1 MKNKWVIGRL
11 LLKIKK
17 TPERKAVHTL
27 SSEWMLLCE
36 RSRARMMHRSPL
48 CLLTQGATLSS
59 PPCLQVQQDEG
70 RKACAW
76 LPAGPPSAS
85 DHVLRWVLITLWAA
99 TSLTW
104 HLNSTAEVNNNQKS
118 WPFISLPVESV
129 IKSPICAGDILS
141 HVTWPDVGKN
151 LWWKS
156 VLIKTG
162 WSSCRGA
169 EVMGDVS

>member
-11 LLKIKK
+11 LLKKKK
-17 TPERKAVHTL
+17 TPERTVVRIL

-36 RSRARMMHRSPL
+36 RSRARMMHRSPS
-48 CLLTQGATLSS
+48 CLLTHGAALSPS
-59 PPCLQVQQDEG
+59 PCLQAQQDEG
-70 RKACAW
+70 RNACAW

-85 DHVLRWVLITLWAA
+85 DHVLWWVLITLWAA

-104 HLNSTAEVNNNQKS
+104 HLNSTAEVNNNQNS
-118 WPFISLPVESV
+118 WLFISLPVESV
-129 IKSPICAGDILS
+129 IKSLIYAGVILS

-162 WSSCRGA
+162 WS
-169 EVMGDVS
+169 